1 MEYGYAVE
9 GQRGSGQHGAHQRQ
23 SIQQASFTYKRH
35 FLIPEVRLPVDP
47 VKVFEIITK
56 PSMFAYY
63 HYSRELE
70 ASSNYLLAGIV
81 CDSVSGGHQD
91 FLFRRMRPPFPSRTH
106 ASCGKEIIKRPLV

>member
-70 ASSNYLLAGIV
+70 ASFFIQAYEATLSIANSCLMRKRNYQTPVSMTRHQDRQEISLMLAGS
-81 CDSVSGGHQD
+81 DS
-91 FLFRRMRPPFPSRTH
+91 
-106 ASCGKEIIKRPLV
+106 